1 MPPADR
7 PELGSELNSR
17 PMDPGNQPPARSPS
31 ALPDPAP
38 RSEQGLTATACEP
51 REMAVERSGD
61 MQVDNGDTPSSRAHH
76 RPGRSGHY
84 AASRRASRRLW
95 LGTGVIAVAGLVAVS
110 ACGSSSPSTSSSAPP
125 AGASGGATP
134 A

>member
-31 ALPDPAP
+31 APPDPAP

-61 MQVDNGDTPSSRAHH
+61 MQVDNGDTPSSRAQH

-95 LGTGVIAVAGLVAVS
+95 LGTGVIAVAGLGGGVARG
-110 ACGSSSPSTSSSAPP
+110 AAP
-125 AGASGGATP
+125 ARTP
-134 A
+134 